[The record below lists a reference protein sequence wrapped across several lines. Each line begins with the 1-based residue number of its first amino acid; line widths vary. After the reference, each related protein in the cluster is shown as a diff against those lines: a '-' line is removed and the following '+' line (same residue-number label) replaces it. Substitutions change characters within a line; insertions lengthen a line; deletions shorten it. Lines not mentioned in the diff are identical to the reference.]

1 MTCEKYKSRIAD
13 AAAALENVAPGFS
26 PASAIADPELAAH
39 LKNCPDCRVAFE
51 KHVALFS
58 SIDRG
63 LAAMVDGKPSGDF
76 AAHVRQR
83 IAQDGITTRPW
94 FAGWLPVS
102 ATALALVVLVTFL
115 MLRREGVPPDRAKET
130 PPAQT
135 ARPPREPQ
143 LAQKAPEIS
152 VPSNASGPRMIRPPR
167 PGQMATNREPE
178 VLVPRGQM
186 AAIMQIYNSVWSGK
200 ADGSALVAQAEPATE
215 SLKPLLKEEFKIAP
229 LTIDRLSEE
238 GQPNGSSE
246 KR

>member
-94 FAGWLPVS
+94 FSGWLPVS
-102 ATALALVVLVTFL
+102 ATALALIVLVTFL
-115 MLRREGVPPDRAKET
+115 MLRRDGATPESAKET

-143 LAQKAPEIS
+143 LAQKAPEIY
-152 VPSNASGPRMIRPPR
+152 VPSNASGPRTIRPPR
-167 PGQMATNREPE
+167 PPQSATNREPE
-178 VLVPRGQM
+178 VLVPRGGM
-186 AAIMQIYNSVWSGK
+186 AAVMRLFNSNWNGK
-200 ADGSALVAQAEPATE
+200 ADGATLMAAVAPTAEL
-215 SLKPLLKEEFKIAP
+215 LKPLTTLELNISP
-229 LTIDRLSEE
+229 LQIELLEEE
-238 GQPNGSSE
+238 GKSKGSSE
-246 KR
+246 NR